1 MKGGNCIMVNY
12 DVLKVDGLK
21 LGLVELN
28 DVVFVIEFN
37 NSVLFEVIN
46 L

>member
-1 MKGGNCIMVNY
+1 MVNY
-12 DVLKVDGLK
+12 DVLKLDGIK
-21 LGLVELN
+21 LGLIELS
-28 DVVFVIEFN
+28 DVVFGIELN